1 MSIPVSP
8 IKLSVYK
15 IIREYEKTGKTI
27 FYKGDLFGFV
37 EKALK
42 YASMIDEQDYW
53 LFYDGEEIGEYYE
66 SLSNIC
72 NVTPNFLE
80 IEKCKLKNGGKAW
93 AEKTIGSM
101 PYSFL
106 KGALQV
112 MEEELKEQEKIKGN
126 LCV

>member
-1 MSIPVSP
+1 MSTPVSP

-15 IIREYEKTGKTI
+15 IVREYEKTGKTL
-27 FYKGDLFGFV
+27 FYKGDLFNFV

-42 YASMIDEQDYW
+42 CASMIDEQDYW
-53 LFYDGEEIGEYYE
+53 LFYHGEEVQNYYE

-80 IEKCKLKNGGKAW
+80 IEQCKLKNGGKEW
-93 AEKTIGSM
+93 AEKAIGSM

-106 KGALQV
+106 KGAVKVL
-112 MEEELKEQEKIKGN
+112 EEELKEKEETRGAT
-126 LCV
+126 CD

>member
-1 MSIPVSP
+1 MSVPVSP

-15 IIREYEKTGKTI
+15 IVREYEKTGKTI
-27 FYKGDLFGFV
+27 FYKGDLFSFV

-53 LFYDGEEIGEYYE
+53 LFYDGEEIREYYE

-80 IEKCKLKNGGKAW
+80 IEQCKLKNGGKAW
-93 AEKTIGSM
+93 AEKVIGSM

-106 KGALQV
+106 KGALRV
-112 MEEELKEQEKIKGN
+112 LDEELKEKKNNGEMQ
-126 LCV
+126 CD